1 MWILIQKKWPIA
13 YFDAT
18 GNVCKRI
25 ENQKIPYFYSLTVYD
40 KDAKSIFSI
49 GDFITTCHTTTNVS
63 LFLYQIKFII
73 QKYYS
78 MSNGKYKPT
87 FEVPPIIVIDQSW
100 VLLNSILSVFNNLN
114 ITEFLNI
121 AFECLIKKDFSRFDQ
136 IKTLPY
142 HDSVHLMRNFIKN
155 SKKIQHFNKDSE
167 TTAKKYSV
175 FCFCLLQT
183 CSTLV
188 DFENVFLNVY
198 NIFNQMN
205 KNEKFINSMIF
216 IEHTIE
222 NRHVNPRIHFEESI
236 KDKENLKIRNEIE
249 KARPFTKT
257 QLKNVKKSSPF
268 RKYFDKILKHKCRRF
283 DFDIK
288 IEKNDFYNPGL
299 FNLIDSY
306 VALLPLWTGCFLNV
320 LKQKYKTFIFQE
332 LVRLH
337 SNPGEKNFDILKN
350 KIILKS
356 GAMPSEVAALMYEGL
371 QFKFDRDYSKRMNEI
386 SPELTKITISKESD
400 YVRSVFKNFYSN
412 ENTEI
417 WKKDNKRRKKPT
429 VYYGSKSN
437 ISYLDLATSGGVNCN
452 RDFIHIFSGKHVKF

>member
-155 SKKIQHFNKDSE
+155 SKKIQHFNKDS
-167 TTAKKYSV
+167 
-175 FCFCLLQT
+175 
-183 CSTLV
+183 
-188 DFENVFLNVY
+188 
-198 NIFNQMN
+198 
-205 KNEKFINSMIF
+205 
-216 IEHTIE
+216 
-222 NRHVNPRIHFEESI
+222 
-236 KDKENLKIRNEIE
+236 
-249 KARPFTKT
+249 
-257 QLKNVKKSSPF
+257 
-268 RKYFDKILKHKCRRF
+268 
-283 DFDIK
+283 
-288 IEKNDFYNPGL
+288 
-299 FNLIDSY
+299 
-306 VALLPLWTGCFLNV
+306 
-320 LKQKYKTFIFQE
+320 
-332 LVRLH
+332 
-337 SNPGEKNFDILKN
+337 
-350 KIILKS
+350 
-356 GAMPSEVAALMYEGL
+356 
-371 QFKFDRDYSKRMNEI
+371 
-386 SPELTKITISKESD
+386 
-400 YVRSVFKNFYSN
+400 
-412 ENTEI
+412 
-417 WKKDNKRRKKPT
+417 
-429 VYYGSKSN
+429 
-437 ISYLDLATSGGVNCN
+437 
-452 RDFIHIFSGKHVKF
+452 

>member
-25 ENQKIPYFYSLTVYD
+25 ENQKIPYFYSLSIYD
-40 KDAKSIFSI
+40 KEAKSILSI

-63 LFLYQIKFII
+63 LFLFQIKFIL
-73 QKYYS
+73 QKYYA
-78 MSNGKYKPT
+78 MSKGIYKPS
-87 FEVPPIIVIDQSW
+87 FESPPIIVIDQSW

-114 ITEFLNI
+114 ITEFLKI
-121 AFECLIKKDFSRFDQ
+121 SFDCLINEDLSRFGE
-136 IKTLPY
+136 INTLPY

-155 SKKIQHFNKDSE
+155 SKKIQHFTKESE
-167 TTAKKYSV
+167 TAARKYSV

-183 CSTLV
+183 CSTIA
-188 DFENVFLNVY
+188 DFVEVFLNVY
-198 NIFNQMN
+198 NIFNQIN

-222 NRHVNPRIHFEESI
+222 NRNINPKIRLEESL
-236 KDKENLKIRNEIE
+236 KDKEHFKIREEIE
-249 KARPFTKT
+249 KERPFTKT

-268 RKYFDKILKHKCRRF
+268 RKYFDKLLKKKCRRF
-283 DFDIK
+283 DFDNK
-288 IEKNDFYNPGL
+288 VARNDFFNPGL
-299 FNLIDSY
+299 FNLINSH
-306 VALLPLWTGCFLNV
+306 VSILPLWTGCLLNV
-320 LKQKYKTFIFQE
+320 LKQKSKTFKFEE

-350 KIILKS
+350 KIVLKS
-356 GAMPSEVAALMYEGL
+356 GAMPSEVAALMYER
-371 QFKFDRDYSKRMNEI
+371 FKYKFDRDYSTRMNEI
-386 SPELTKITISKESD
+386 SPLFTKITKTKESD
-400 YVRSVFKNFYSN
+400 FVRDVFKNFYSN

-417 WKKDNKRRKKPT
+417 WKKDNKKRKNPP

-437 ISYLDLATSGGVNCN
+437 MAYLDLATIGGVNRN
-452 RDFIHIFSGKHVKF
+452 RDFINIFSGKHF